1 MFKTVLFPIDPSPES
16 REAAAVVMDL
26 VKFHES
32 RLVLLSVLPEETAQD
47 AGAIAAVAEL
57 LSGAKAMFAE
67 QSIAVETLERQG
79 KPSFTICDVADEID
93 ADLIVMGCHG
103 TILSGDD
110 APESTSHRTIELS
123 PCPVLV
129 VP

>member
-16 REAAAVVMDL
+16 REAADLVVEL
-26 VKFHES
+26 VKFHQS
-32 RLVLLSVLPEETAQD
+32 RLVLLSVVQPEGEYD
-47 AGAIAAVAEL
+47 EAVVTEL
-57 LSGAKAMFAE
+57 LAGVRAMFADRG
-67 QSIAVETLERQG
+67 INAETLTRSG
-79 KPSFTICDVADEID
+79 KASFAICDVADEIN
-93 ADLIVMGCHG
+93 ADLIVMGCRG
-103 TILSGDD
+103 TGLATEG